1 MMRNQLTKA
10 IGKIDAGVTKLKS
23 YSFNG
28 MNPGTVSGNDTRKS
42 TATDR
47 FPNVSFSG
55 ASMNLNLSS
64 ASNGGE
70 KIN

>member
-23 YSFNG
+23 FSASVSNG
-28 MNPGTVSGNDTRKS
+28 HAGNDTRKS

-47 FPNVSFSG
+47 ERFPSVSYSIG
-55 ASMNLNLSS
+55 
-64 ASNGGE
+64 
-70 KIN
+70 